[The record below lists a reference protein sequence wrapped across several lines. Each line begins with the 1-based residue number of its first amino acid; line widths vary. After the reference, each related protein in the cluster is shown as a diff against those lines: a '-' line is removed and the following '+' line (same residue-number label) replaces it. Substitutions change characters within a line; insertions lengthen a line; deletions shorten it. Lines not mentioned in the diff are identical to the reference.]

1 MQMTLPSNV
10 ICFPAKSKCYNISNR
25 QILTEAIGLVRF
37 APSCLAS
44 VIGSFSFEEEL
55 EISSSELSEVLMFVA
70 IVAILKNVTLFA
82 NRWPQTE
89 GEGMG
94 HKVEY

>member
-1 MQMTLPSNV
+1 
-10 ICFPAKSKCYNISNR
+10 
-25 QILTEAIGLVRF
+25 
-37 APSCLAS
+37 
-44 VIGSFSFEEEL
+44 
-55 EISSSELSEVLMFVA
+55 MFVA